1 MNKEYE
7 KFSSIADHW
16 WDESGKF
23 SILHTINPLRI
34 KYIIN
39 QITKIKKIK
48 RERGLYLNKL
58 DIIDVGC
65 GGGLVCEPL
74 ARIGAKV
81 TGIDFIKK
89 NIKIAKKHSQNEN
102 LNIKYFV
109 SDINNLQ
116 LNKKYDVILI
126 LEVIEHIDDWKI
138 ILNDLTKNLKPQGIM
153 IISTINRNLL
163 SFMSAIFI
171 AEQILRWIP
180 KGTHEYNKLVKTKEL
195 ISALEKNNLKIIDF
209 SGLIY
214 NPFKREWSVKK
225 NKTKINYFCTAQK
238 IN

>member
-89 NIKIAKKHSQNEN
+89 I
-102 LNIKYFV
+102 
-109 SDINNLQ
+109 
-116 LNKKYDVILI
+116 
-126 LEVIEHIDDWKI
+126 
-138 ILNDLTKNLKPQGIM
+138 
-153 IISTINRNLL
+153 
-163 SFMSAIFI
+163 
-171 AEQILRWIP
+171 
-180 KGTHEYNKLVKTKEL
+180 
-195 ISALEKNNLKIIDF
+195 
-209 SGLIY
+209 
-214 NPFKREWSVKK
+214 
-225 NKTKINYFCTAQK
+225 
-238 IN
+238 